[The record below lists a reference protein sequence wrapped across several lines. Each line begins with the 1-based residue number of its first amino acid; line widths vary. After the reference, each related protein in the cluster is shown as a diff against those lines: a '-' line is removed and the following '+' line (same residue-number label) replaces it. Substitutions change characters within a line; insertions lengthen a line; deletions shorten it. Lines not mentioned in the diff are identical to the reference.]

1 MTSQLFVSFW
11 RRRRLSSAS
20 RSIACGAKRGASLR
34 VRQRRVRV
42 LVPVGASVRRAHLQG
57 RVTLRA
63 LVQRHR
69 IRREA
74 ALRPQLHARHA
85 RHEAQL

>member
-1 MTSQLFVSFW
+1 MACLARETEARILLVVSLW
-11 RRRRLSSAS
+11 A
-20 RSIACGAKRGASLR
+20 
-34 VRQRRVRV
+34 
-42 LVPVGASVRRAHLQG
+42 RAREAHVHLQG
-57 RVTLRA
+57 RVALGA

-69 IRREA
+69 VRREA